1 MSLLPGTTPELATPA
16 CAITVAGG
24 SPTTRSDVG
33 NQVRPGRTRMSMPS
47 ICPAGENVSDPSG

>member
-1 MSLLPGTTPELATPA
+1 MLPGTTPELATPA

-47 ICPAGENVSDPSG
+47 MCPAGENVSDPSG